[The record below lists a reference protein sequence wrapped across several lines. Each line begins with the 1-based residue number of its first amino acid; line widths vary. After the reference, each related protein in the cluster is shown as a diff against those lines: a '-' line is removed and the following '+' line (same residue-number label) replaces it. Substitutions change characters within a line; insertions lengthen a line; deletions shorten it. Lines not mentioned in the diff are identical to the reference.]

1 MRPIDIALERI
12 REKIR
17 EMTTT
22 TESILSEMSKGL
34 SYRIEDIARYIDK
47 IRLLRAELHSLATE
61 TIARYQPVASDL
73 RYIIASLEISY
84 GLFRFSRYALDIA
97 YIIKNFSRDRDL
109 ECDFENTRKML
120 PYVVEMV
127 RESIESF
134 MNKDTE
140 KANKVIKLDSL
151 IDQYLSDALKKASEK
166 RDSCTYLDF
175 IVAIYL
181 ERIADHSVYIASDT
195 IFMI

>member
-12 REKIR
+12 REKIK
-17 EMTTT
+17 EMTNT
-22 TESILSEMSKGL
+22 TESILNEMSKGL
-34 SYRIEDIARYIDK
+34 NYKIEDISRYIDK

-61 TIARYQPVASDL
+61 TLARYQPVASDL
-73 RYIIASLEISY
+73 RFIIASLEISY

-97 YIIKNFSRDRDL
+97 YIIKNFSKEKNL
-109 ECDFENTRKML
+109 ECGFENTRKML
-120 PYVVEMV
+120 PHVVEMI

-134 MNKDTE
+134 MNRDVD

-151 IDQYLSDALKKASEK
+151 VDQYLSDALKKASEK
-166 RDSCTYLDF
+166 KDSCTYLDF

>member
-1 MRPIDIALERI
+1 
-12 REKIR
+12 
-17 EMTTT
+17 
-22 TESILSEMSKGL
+22 
-34 SYRIEDIARYIDK
+34 
-47 IRLLRAELHSLATE
+47 
-61 TIARYQPVASDL
+61 
-73 RYIIASLEISY
+73 
-84 GLFRFSRYALDIA
+84 
-97 YIIKNFSRDRDL
+97 
-109 ECDFENTRKML
+109 ML